1 MTATDVLDLLVAHPA
16 CEVLRK
22 ANLDEFAAR
31 NPRAL
36 LFFTGDVAARPEG
49 LDVAVVVRELAA
61 GYGDRLRIGLV
72 DRRDEAVLMAQ
83 FGVVVT
89 PAVVYLRNGQAAEL
103 VARMRDWPV
112 FAQATDRLLAEP
124 ESDASAAPGGHA

>member
-1 MTATDVLDLLVAHPA
+1 MKDVLEALASHPA
-16 CEVLRK
+16 CDVLRK
-22 ANLDEFAAR
+22 ADVDDFLGR

-49 LDVAVVVRELAA
+49 LDVAVVVRELAT
-61 GYGDRLRIGLV
+61 GYQGRLRVGLV
-72 DRRDEAVLMAQ
+72 DRRDEATLMAK

-89 PAVVYLRNGQAAEL
+89 PAVVYMRDGQPAEL

-112 FAQATDRLLAEP
+112 FAQAADRLLAP
-124 ESDASAAPGGHA
+124 ADAAAIIGGNA

>member
-1 MTATDVLDLLVAHPA
+1 MSDVIDALASHPA
-16 CEVLRK
+16 CDVLRK
-22 ANLDEFAAR
+22 TEIDDFLAR

-49 LDVAVVVRELAA
+49 LDVAVVVRELAT
-61 GYGDRLRIGLV
+61 GYLGRLRVGLV
-72 DRRDEAVLMAQ
+72 DRRDEAALMAK

-89 PAVVYLRNGQAAEL
+89 PAVVYLRDGEPAEL

-112 FAQATDRLLAEP
+112 FAQAADRLLAPVDEN
-124 ESDASAAPGGHA
+124 AAPEVGGNA

>member
-1 MTATDVLDLLVAHPA
+1 VTNDVIESLAAHPA

-22 ANLDEFAAR
+22 AGLADFTAR
-31 NPRAL
+31 NPRAM

-61 GYGDRLRIGLV
+61 SYGERMRVGLV

-89 PAVVYLRNGQAAEL
+89 PAVVFLRDGQATEL

-112 FAQATDRLLAEP
+112 FAQAVDRLLDEP
-124 ESDASAAPGGHA
+124 TSAAASTPGGHA

>member
-1 MTATDVLDLLVAHPA
+1 MSNLIEALATHPA

-22 ANLDEFAAR
+22 AGLDDFTQR

-36 LFFTGDVAARPEG
+36 LFFSGDVAQRPEG
-49 LDVAVVVRELAA
+49 LDVAVVVRELATS
-61 GYGDRLRIGLV
+61 YQDRLRVGIV
-72 DRRDEAVLMAQ
+72 DRRDETALMTQ

-89 PAVVYLRNGQAAEL
+89 PALVYLRDGKAVEL

-112 FAQATDRLLAEP
+112 FAQACERLLAT
-124 ESDASAAPGGHA
+124 DGLATQKTGGNA